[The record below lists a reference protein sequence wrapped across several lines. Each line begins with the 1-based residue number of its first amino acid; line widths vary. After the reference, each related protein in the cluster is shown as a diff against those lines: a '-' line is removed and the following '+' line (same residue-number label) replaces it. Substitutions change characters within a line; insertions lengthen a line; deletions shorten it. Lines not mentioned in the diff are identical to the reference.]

1 MTTIRWRMGEHGRL
15 PRKGDVGE
23 AQRRFAD
30 ACRIWND
37 ALVGLVRFEP
47 TPSANIVP
55 DLVWRFGTD
64 AISAAERRQG
74 RIAEH
79 NLRPGGVSLIE
90 FDARERWFTSVR
102 PSWWERSFREDFLS
116 MAVHELGHVL
126 RIDHTEDLPGWIMHE
141 WVEPLRDRTR
151 LPAVEA
157 LFYRDQVRRKME
169 EAPAA

>member
-15 PRKGDVGE
+15 PRKGDVAE

-37 ALVGLVRFEP
+37 AMVGLVRFEQ
-47 TPSANIVP
+47 TASRNVVP

-64 AISAAERRQG
+64 TISKEERQRG
-74 RIAEH
+74 RVAEH
-79 NLRPGGVSLIE
+79 NLGPGGVSLIE
-90 FDARERWFTSVR
+90 FDARARWFTSVR
-102 PSWWERSFREDFLS
+102 PSWWERKFREDFLS

-126 RIDHTEDLPGWIMHE
+126 RIDHTEDHPAWIMHE
-141 WVEPLRDRTR
+141 RVWPLRDRTR

-169 EAPAA
+169 EALAA